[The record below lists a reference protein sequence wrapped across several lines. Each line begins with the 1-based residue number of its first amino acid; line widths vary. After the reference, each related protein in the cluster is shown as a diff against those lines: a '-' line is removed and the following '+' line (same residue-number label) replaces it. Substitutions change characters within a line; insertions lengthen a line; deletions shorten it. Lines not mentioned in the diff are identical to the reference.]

1 MSDSQPSRL
10 RRLLSSVG
18 RAAAATSRGAT
29 YLARA
34 GQAHQHFFLPVLNG
48 ALGDQLAARGDAR
61 AIQMSFRR
69 AERDVPVAELGL
81 VEKRQK
87 TLVFMHGLMGDE
99 LIWQTGFQDDDAHR
113 RYGPR
118 LVQETGVRC
127 LYVRFNSGLHLS
139 ENGQALNELLTE
151 LLQAFPEEIG
161 ELVLVGHS
169 MGGLIIRSAGYYA
182 ALGYGLRVKNEELA
196 RSGETPLSTSSDEKA
211 QPPTLNSQ
219 LSTLNSANSPWL
231 MHLRTIVLLGTPNDG
246 SWLEQNSH
254 FTARLLD
261 RINLFP
267 TRFLSRA
274 LNQRSNGIKDLR
286 HSILVEDDWRDPHA
300 NDLLPPRTPVPLL
313 PGVAYHIL
321 LGSWLKTGL
330 PSAVRQYFGDGLVGK
345 RSALGGS
352 SFADEANL
360 PPGTTVRMAEFAQQ
374 HHGGLLTHP
383 EVLQY
388 LKGRV

>member
-18 RAAAATSRGAT
+18 RVAAATSRGAT

-139 ENGQALNELLTE
+139 ENGQAFNTLLTE
-151 LLQAFPEEIG
+151 LVNTFPEEIG

-182 ALGYGLRVKNEELA
+182 ALGYELRVKSEELGQPGKVSTNSQSNKNEE
-196 RSGETPLSTSSDEKA
+196 PI
-211 QPPTLNSQ
+211 TLNSQ
-219 LSTLNSANSPWL
+219 LSTLNSAPWL
-231 MHLRTIVLLGTPNDG
+231 AHLRTIVLLGTPNDG

>member
-18 RAAAATSRGAT
+18 RAATATSRGAT

-69 AERDVPVAELGL
+69 AGRDVPVAELGL

-139 ENGQALNELLTE
+139 ENGQA
-151 LLQAFPEEIG
+151 F
-161 ELVLVGHS
+161 
-169 MGGLIIRSAGYYA
+169 
-182 ALGYGLRVKNEELA
+182 
-196 RSGETPLSTSSDEKA
+196 
-211 QPPTLNSQ
+211 
-219 LSTLNSANSPWL
+219 
-231 MHLRTIVLLGTPNDG
+231 
-246 SWLEQNSH
+246 
-254 FTARLLD
+254 
-261 RINLFP
+261 
-267 TRFLSRA
+267 
-274 LNQRSNGIKDLR
+274 NQ
-286 HSILVEDDWRDPHA
+286 
-300 NDLLPPRTPVPLL
+300 
-313 PGVAYHIL
+313 
-321 LGSWLKTGL
+321 
-330 PSAVRQYFGDGLVGK
+330 
-345 RSALGGS
+345 
-352 SFADEANL
+352 
-360 PPGTTVRMAEFAQQ
+360 
-374 HHGGLLTHP
+374 
-383 EVLQY
+383 
-388 LKGRV
+388 

>member
-69 AERDVPVAELGL
+69 AGRDVPVAELGL

-139 ENGQALNELLTE
+139 ENGQAFNQLLTE
-151 LLQAFPEEIG
+151 LVNTFPDEIG

-169 MGGLIIRSAGYYA
+169 MGGLVVRSAGYYA
-182 ALGYGLRVKNEELA
+182 SLGYELRVKSEELGQPGKVSTNSQSNKNEE
-196 RSGETPLSTSSDEKA
+196 PI
-211 QPPTLNSQ
+211 TLNSQ
-219 LSTLNSANSPWL
+219 LSTLNSANWL

-360 PPGTTVRMAEFAQQ
+360 PPGTTVRLAEFAQQ

-388 LKGRV
+388 LKRRV

>member
-1 MSDSQPSRL
+1 MPDDSAPKPPSRF
-10 RRLLSSVG
+10 RRALGAVG
-18 RAAAATSRGAT
+18 RAALLPVQGAS
-29 YLARA
+29 YLVRA

-48 ALGDQLAARGDAR
+48 ALGDQLAARFDAR

-69 AERDVPVAELGL
+69 GSRDVAVADLGL
-81 VEKRQK
+81 TEPRQK
-87 TLVFMHGLMGDE
+87 TVVYVHGLMGDE
-99 LIWQTGFQDDDAHR
+99 LIWQTGFGDAPGSR

-118 LVQETGVRC
+118 LAEETHSRA
-127 LYVRFNSGLHLS
+127 LYLRFNSGLHLS
-139 ENGQALNELLTE
+139 ENGRELHRLLSE
-151 LLQAFPEEIG
+151 LVETWPDAIG

-169 MGGLIIRSAGYYA
+169 MGGLIIRSAGHYA
-182 ALGYGLRVKNEELA
+182 TLNEELRIKNEELT
-196 RSGETPLSTSSDEKA
+196 GESRKTTTDNSSFFIPHSSLSAAERA
-211 QPPTLNSQ
+211 
-219 LSTLNSANSPWL
+219 AWL
-231 MHLRTIVLLGTPNDG
+231 AHLRSIFLIGTPNDG